1 MKGEHAAGK
10 GSCPRPVDY
19 TAYDN
24 SVLWANIDK
33 EKLARAQKEGRI
45 VILEGGR
52 NCGKTQAIRELSE
65 QIKEH
70 GIEVLE
76 VRRR

>member
-1 MKGEHAAGK
+1 MGYKGDKNRLK
-10 GSCPRPVDY
+10 GSEN

-24 SVLWANIDK
+24 SVLWENIDSK
-33 EKLARAQKEGRI
+33 KLEQAKKEGRI
-45 VILEGGR
+45 KILE
-52 NCGKTQAIRELSE
+52 E

-76 VRRR
+76 VRNNHFADVNKKV